1 MEKFKIE
8 VWSDVMCPFCYI
20 GKRKLEK
27 SLARLPNKDQI
38 EVVWKSYQLNPELV
52 TNPDITIDDY
62 LAEHKGM
69 PKAQAAQLSAQVGE
83 MAKEEG
89 LTYNMD
95 KAVVANSFRA
105 HVFAHLAKRYGKQDE
120 AEEILFKSYFTDG
133 LNIDDIAVLRQLAV
147 TIGIDAVQLEEVLL
161 SGELDDEVKM
171 DMHEARQIGVRGVP
185 FFVYIRK
192 YAVSG
197 AQPQELF
204 EQTIQQALEDWSKGN
219 TLQELKTDTDAA
231 SCGIEGC
238 D

>member
-1 MEKFKIE
+1 M
-8 VWSDVMCPFCYI
+8 
-20 GKRKLEK
+20 
-27 SLARLPNKDQI
+27 
-38 EVVWKSYQLNPELV
+38 
-52 TNPDITIDDY
+52 
-62 LAEHKGM
+62 
-69 PKAQAAQLSAQVGE
+69 
-83 MAKEEG
+83 
-89 LTYNMD
+89 
-95 KAVVANSFRA
+95 
-105 HVFAHLAKRYGKQDE
+105 
-120 AEEILFKSYFTDG
+120 
-133 LNIDDIAVLRQLAV
+133 
-147 TIGIDAVQLEEVLL
+147 QLEEVLL

-185 FFVYIRK
+185 FFVYNRK